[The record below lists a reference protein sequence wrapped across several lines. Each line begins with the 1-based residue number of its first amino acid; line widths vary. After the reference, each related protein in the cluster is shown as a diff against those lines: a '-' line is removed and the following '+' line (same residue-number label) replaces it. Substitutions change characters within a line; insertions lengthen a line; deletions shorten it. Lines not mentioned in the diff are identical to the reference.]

1 LKKRENF
8 AEKNRKS
15 KKKQL
20 MADRRT
26 RLLSSLST
34 PKKTLSVRSA
44 FSSPLPG
51 KSGSKGVMNV
61 LQNLNM
67 GAVDGKCNVIGNQE
81 DYEVIE
87 EEELEND

>member
-1 LKKRENF
+1 
-8 AEKNRKS
+8 
-15 KKKQL
+15 
-20 MADRRT
+20 
-26 RLLSSLST
+26 
-34 PKKTLSVRSA
+34 
-44 FSSPLPG
+44 
-51 KSGSKGVMNV
+51 MNV